1 MVEELARQCAS
12 TAMIYVMHVTAAKV
26 IAGSTTLA
34 TRVEVLQ
41 AIAAGRHLTT
51 IA

>member
-1 MVEELARQCAS
+1 MV
-12 TAMIYVMHVTAAKV
+12 YVMHVSAAQM

-34 TRVEVLQ
+34 GRDELLR

-51 IA
+51 LAFSERG